1 MAERKS
7 RKSEKN
13 KKYDVADFG
22 ATPVV
27 TEQPITAT
35 LETNYMPYAMSVIV
49 SRAIPEIDGF
59 KPSHRKILY
68 TMQRIGLLGNH
79 RLKSNTVVG
88 EVMKLNPHGDA
99 SIYEAM
105 VRLTRG
111 NEALLHPFI
120 DSKGSF
126 GKQYSTI
133 SYAASRYTEVKLDSF
148 CEEIFRG
155 IDKDAVD
162 MVDNYD
168 STLKEP
174 VLLPTSFPNILV
186 SPNVGI
192 AVGMASNICSFNL
205 AEVCDATIA
214 LMSDPDTDLL
224 EIMKAPDFSTG
235 GMLIYNREKMAEI
248 YKTGRGSFK
257 VRARWNYDKKANRIE
272 ITQIPYTTKAEVI
285 IDKIAELVKGGKLRD
300 ISDVRDE
307 TGLDGLRVAIDLK
320 RGADHEKLMEKLYRL
335 TTLEDTFSC
344 NFNVLIGGTPMTLG
358 VADIL
363 TEWTAWRCECVK
375 RELYFNLCKM
385 KDKLHLLMGLKEL
398 LLDIDKAIKII
409 RETKHEKDVI
419 PNLMKGFN
427 IDEVQAEYIA
437 EIKLRNLNE
446 EYILNRIAETEKLEK
461 DIAET
466 EATLA
471 SEKKVKKLI
480 AKQLTAVKEKY
491 AKPRKTQLIFEE
503 DAPVYEEPE
512 EEAYPI
518 IVVMTRDGYFKK
530 LNPPKT
536 AAAAAKGEEHNLK
549 DNDVIIA
556 RYETMSDNDLLFFT
570 DKCQVYKSKASDFD
584 FVKASALGDYIPAKL
599 SFDDGERVMMMC
611 PTKDYK
617 GSAAIFFENGK
628 AISIPLE
635 SYVTKTNRKKLTN
648 AYSDDVPAV
657 AIIHVPEKQ
666 GREPSCEFM
675 IKASSGKV
683 MIVNSDQLPVKATRT
698 ASGVTIFTIKKAQKI
713 ESAVKFVDDGSEDM
727 KKFSKYRKSKLPS
740 TGTLLENID
749 PEFLQ
754 VKMF

>member
-1 MAERKS
+1 MAEKKPKKS
-7 RKSEKN
+7 GKIKQ
-13 KKYDVADFG
+13 YDMTEAVNA
-22 ATPVV
+22 V

-68 TMQRIGLLGNH
+68 TMQRIGLMGNQ

-88 EVMKLNPHGDA
+88 EVMKLNPHGDS

-133 SYAASRYTEVKLDSF
+133 SYAASRYTEVKLDGF

-205 AEVCDATIA
+205 GEVCDAATA
-214 LMSDPDTDLL
+214 LMQDPNADLL

-235 GMLIYNREKMAEI
+235 GLLIYNREKMEEI
-248 YKTGRGSFK
+248 YRTGRGSFK
-257 VRARWNYDKKANRIE
+257 VRARYSYDKKANCIE
-272 ITQIPYTTKAEVI
+272 ITQIPYTTKAEMI
-285 IDKIAELVKGGKLRD
+285 IDKIAELVKGGKLKD
-300 ISDVRDE
+300 IADVRDE
-307 TGLDGLRVAIDLK
+307 TGLDGLKIAIDLK
-320 RGADHEKLMEKLYRL
+320 RSANHEAVMNKLFRL
-335 TTLEDTFSC
+335 TPLEDSFSC
-344 NFNVLIGGTPMTLG
+344 NFNVLIGGTPKTLG

-409 RETKHEKDVI
+409 RETKSEKEVI
-419 PNLMKGFN
+419 PNLMKGFG

-461 DIAET
+461 DIADT

-471 SEKKVKKLI
+471 SEKKVKALI
-480 AKQLTAVKEKY
+480 AKQLKNVKEKY
-491 AKPRKTQLIFEE
+491 GKPRKTQLIFEE
-503 DAPVYEEPE
+503 DAPVYEAPV
-512 EEAYPI
+512 EEAYP
-518 IVVMTRDGYFKK
+518 VNVMITNEGYFKK
-530 LNPPKT
+530 ILPPKS
-536 AAAAAKGEEHNLK
+536 ASQKVEEQNLK
-549 DNDVIIA
+549 DGDYIA
-556 RYETMSDNDLLFFT
+556 SRYSTMSDCDLLFFT
-570 DKCQVYKSKASDFD
+570 DKCQVYKAKAEDFD
-584 FVKASALGDYIPAKL
+584 AVKPSALGDYIPAKL
-599 SFDDGERVMMMC
+599 SFDEGERVMLMC
-611 PTKDYK
+611 PTRDYT
-617 GSAAIFFENGK
+617 GTAAIFFENGK
-628 AISIPLE
+628 AIGIPLS
-635 SYVTKTNRKKLTN
+635 SYATKTNRKKLAN
-648 AYSDDVPAV
+648 AYSGDSAAV
-657 AIIHVPEKQ
+657 AIMYVPPKE
-666 GREPSCEFM
+666 GREPVCEFM

-683 MIVNSDQLPVKATRT
+683 IIINSDQLPSKATRT
-698 ASGVTIFTIKKAQKI
+698 ASGVTVFTIKKSQKI
-713 ESAVKFVDDGSEDM
+713 ESAVKFIDDGSDEM

-740 TGTLLENID
+740 TGTLFEDYDINA
-749 PEFLQ
+749 LQ
-754 VKMF
+754 VKMFDE